1 MDQRLDFA
9 QRLREAMQDAGLQAR
24 PGVLL
29 NHFNARYWGRSV
41 SFQAVSRWLRGEAF
55 PTQEK
60 LVVLAE
66 MLNVRPEV
74 LRYGEA
80 VRKAVA
86 ERSYRWETRGGF
98 LEQETFDLFL
108 RLPPAQRKLI
118 RETIL
123 CSRAPTPASPSAR
136 PAHRPRA
143 RPWRWRGRPRCGPEG
158 PIGEVGFGGASPA
171 GAGRATR
178 WRS

>member
-9 QRLREAMQDAGLQAR
+9 QRLREAMQVAGLQAR

-66 MLNVRPEV
+66 MLNVQPEV

-108 RLPPAQRKLI
+108 RLPPSQRKLI

-123 CSRAPTPASPSAR
+123 LFTRANAGEPERKTGSPAPRPPMAVAR
-136 PAHRPRA
+136 PAKVR
-143 RPWRWRGRPRCGPEG
+143 
-158 PIGEVGFGGASPA
+158 
-171 GAGRATR
+171 T
-178 WRS
+178 